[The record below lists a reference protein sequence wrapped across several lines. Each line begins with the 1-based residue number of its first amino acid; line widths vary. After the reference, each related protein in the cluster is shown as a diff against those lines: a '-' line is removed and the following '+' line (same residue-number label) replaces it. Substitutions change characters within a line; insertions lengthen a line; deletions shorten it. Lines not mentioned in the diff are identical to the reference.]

1 MSSCSDPVRRRLTLA
16 LAAGLAL
23 GPAAARA
30 RDIEPSLPPPVDE
43 RLFQV
48 REFDW
53 QDASRARAVPVRLYL
68 PVEASAP
75 APLLLFSHG
84 MGGSRRG
91 YRYLGSWLATRGVA
105 ALHVQHVGS
114 DRELWFGS
122 PWRLVE
128 RLQGAAREDEA
139 RARVLDMRFA
149 LDQLLAGD
157 LAARVDPTRIVA
169 CGHSYGA
176 NTALLLAGARVLREG
191 QPLALQDPRLRA
203 AIAISAPPF
212 YGEPDPGA
220 VLAGVQL
227 PTLHITA
234 TGDVIPIPGYQSP
247 ASDRVAVFRGVAG
260 PAWLAMFEGG
270 SHSIFT
276 DRSGTGGLALNPQ
289 VKAATR
295 ELVRAFLAQVLDGHQ
310 EELAQWPVQ
319 WAPLLAQWQ
328 QRGA

>member
-1 MSSCSDPVRRRLTLA
+1 MLA
-16 LAAGLAL
+16 SAAGLAL
-23 GPAAARA
+23 GPAAAPA
-30 RDIEPSLPPPVDE
+30 RDIEAALPPPVDE
-43 RLFQV
+43 RLFSAQDL
-48 REFDW
+48 DW
-53 QDASRARAVPVRLYL
+53 QDSSRSRAVPVRLYL
-68 PVEASAP
+68 PTEAAAP

-91 YRYLGSWLATRGVA
+91 YRYLGSWLATQGIA

-114 DRELWFGS
+114 DRELWWGN

-157 LAARVDPTRIVA
+157 LAARVDPARIVA

-176 NTALLLAGARVLREG
+176 NTALLLAGARVLRDG
-191 QPLALQDPRLRA
+191 QPLALQEPRLRA

-212 YGEPDPGA
+212 YGEPDPQA

-247 ASDRVAVFRGVAG
+247 ASDRVAVFRAVSG
-260 PAWLAMFEGG
+260 PAWLAMFSGG

-295 ELVRAFLAQVLDGHQ
+295 ELVRAFLAQVLDGRQ
-310 EELAQWPVQ
+310 EDLTQWRVQ
-319 WAPLLAQWQ
+319 WSPLLAQWQ
-328 QRGA
+328 QHGS

>member
-23 GPAAARA
+23 GPAAVRA

-128 RLQGAAREDEA
+128 RLQGAAREDPA
-139 RARVLDMRFA
+139 
-149 LDQLLAGD
+149 
-157 LAARVDPTRIVA
+157 RIVA